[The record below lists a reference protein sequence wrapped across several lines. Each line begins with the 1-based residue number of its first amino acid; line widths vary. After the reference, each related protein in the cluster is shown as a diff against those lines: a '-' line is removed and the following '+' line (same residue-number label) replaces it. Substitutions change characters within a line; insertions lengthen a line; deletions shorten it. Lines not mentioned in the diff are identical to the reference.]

1 MYHSITFGDK
11 NTWTDWHLI
20 PTSRPLFAPPPLRG
34 VTVDL
39 PGVDGLIDISLML
52 NPTPM
57 FANRIGSNEFVVMQ
71 GFSSWN
77 ILLSEI
83 ANHLHGKS
91 MRAVLED
98 DPLYFY
104 SGSFAL
110 SEWRSNKSFS
120 TIVIDYTVDPYKK
133 LIANEA
139 SASL

>member
-20 PTSRPLFAPPPLRG
+20 PTSRPLFTPPPLRS

-39 PGVDGLIDISLML
+39 PGVDGLVDISLML

-57 FANRIGSNEFVVMQ
+57 FGNRTGSNEFVVMP
-71 GFSSWN
+71 GFKSWEILSSD
-77 ILLSEI
+77 I
-83 ANHLHGKS
+83 ANYLHGKS

-104 SGSFAL
+104 SGSFAI
-110 SEWRSNKSFS
+110 SNWRSNKSFS
-120 TIVIDYTVDPYKK
+120 TLVIEYTVDPYKK
-133 LIANEA
+133 LITDLAV
-139 SASL
+139 ASL